1 MKKSLLLP
9 LLLASALSVGVASLT
24 PLSAPAQVVQSM
36 GAGQIDWTNGQIT
49 VTGTGAAPNKAGM
62 SAGQKR
68 LMAQRAAVADAYRQL
83 AELINGVNVDA
94 ETVVKDF
101 VTESDV
107 IRTRV
112 SALIKGAKP
121 GKPRYMSDGTVEIDV
136 TLGVYGNNSLSSAM
150 VPHVLE
156 KKEVKTIEPG
166 YTTPS
171 AQPTRQPDIVVSTPM
186 PTAQPT
192 RTPETSQPLSGSYS
206 GVIIDARGLG
216 IAPAMS
222 PQIKDNA
229 GKEIYI
235 GDRPID
241 PDLVVNIGI
250 VGYANSVEQA
260 RSNARIGSN
269 PLVIKAVQAGGRHKT
284 DAIVSAAHGQQI
296 LQADSKT
303 RFLQGSKVIFVID
316 K

>member
-1 MKKSLLLP
+1 MKKSLFLP
-9 LLLASALSVGVASLT
+9 LLLASALSVGVASLA
-24 PLSAPAQVVQSM
+24 PMSAPAQVVQTM

-83 AELINGVNVDA
+83 AELINGVNVDS
-94 ETVVKDF
+94 ETIVKDF

-121 GKPRYMSDGTVEIDV
+121 GKPRYMSDGTVEVDV
-136 TLGVYGNNSLSSAM
+136 TLGVYGNNSLSAAM

-156 KKEVKTIEPG
+156 KKEVKTIEPV
-166 YTTPS
+166 YTTP
-171 AQPTRQPDIVVSTPM
+171 TREPSIVM
-186 PTAQPT
+186 PTPTPTAIPT
-192 RTPETSQPLSGSYS
+192 RTPETSKPVSGSYT

-216 IAPAMS
+216 ISPAMS
-222 PQIKDNA
+222 PQIKDND

-250 VGYANSVEQA
+250 VGYANSLDQA
-260 RSNARIGSN
+260 RGNARIGNN

-284 DAIVSAAHGQQI
+284 DAVVSAAHGQQI
-296 LQADSKT
+296 LQADSKSQ
-303 RFLQGSKVIFVID
+303 FLRGSKVIFVID

>member
-1 MKKSLLLP
+1 MKKSLFLP
-9 LLLASALSVGVASLT
+9 LLLASALSVGVASLA
-24 PLSAPAQVVQSM
+24 PMSAPAQVVQTM

-49 VTGTGAAPNKAGM
+49 VTGSGAAPNRAGM

-83 AELINGVNVDA
+83 AELINGVNVDS
-94 ETVVKDF
+94 ETIVKDF

-121 GKPRYMSDGTVEIDV
+121 GKPRYMSDGTVEVDV
-136 TLGVYGNNSLSSAM
+136 TLGVYGNNSLSAAM

-166 YTTPS
+166 YTAPTP
-171 AQPTRQPDIVVSTPM
+171 APTREPSIVM
-186 PTAQPT
+186 PTPAPTAVPT
-192 RTPETSQPLSGSYS
+192 RTPETSQPVSGSYT

-216 IAPAMS
+216 VAPAMS
-222 PQIKDNA
+222 PQIKDNE
-229 GKEIYI
+229 GREIYI

-250 VGYANSVEQA
+250 VAYANSLDQA
-260 RSNARIGSN
+260 RGNARIGNN
-269 PLVIKAVQAGGRHKT
+269 PLVLKAVKAGGRHKT
-284 DAIVSAAHGQQI
+284 DAVVSAAHGQQI

-303 RFLQGSKVIFVID
+303 GFLQGSKVIFVID